1 MASIAKTI
9 EVQAEGNTIEEAV
22 EVAVEGASQS
32 VRNIENVYVRD
43 FEAIVEN
50 GQVSH
55 YRVDTKVTFLIDEG
69 GEGPAQLP
77 GGHVA

>member
-69 GEGPAQLP
+69 GDVG
-77 GGHVA
+77 

>member
-55 YRVDTKVTFLIDEG
+55 YRVDTKVTFLIDQG
-69 GEGPAQLP
+69 GDVG
-77 GGHVA
+77 

>member
-9 EVQAEGNTIEEAV
+9 EVQAEGSTIEEAV

-55 YRVDTKVTFLIDEG
+55 YRVDTKVTFLIDQG
-69 GEGPAQLP
+69 DDVG
-77 GGHVA
+77 

>member
-32 VRNIENVYVRD
+32 VRNI
-43 FEAIVEN
+43 
-50 GQVSH
+50 
-55 YRVDTKVTFLIDEG
+55 
-69 GEGPAQLP
+69 
-77 GGHVA
+77 